1 MVQYLPERTNC
12 APRVVHGLP
21 ACGSWIFQKDQVV
34 SLVKTPVEA
43 NVSACTRLWWS
54 AVCVRPDPVPY
65 QCLYSCGSSICLQTW
80 RDGSCVCFFFLP
92 SRVVCSL
99 SGFWTPPSAR
109 LFCITTVMPSHNA
122 VSSNNWGAYSDL
134 LKLDYKTLEKKFP
147 QPFKL
152 IVLAF
157 FAPNQL
163 GFNLEMLIN
172 FVRLV
177 KSLFTPRNQEFCK
190 GCIRS
195 CSPRSAFP
203 RRLRAWNFWGDCI
216 FIPSVHFNGCPW
228 RGRISTSRL
237 CL

>member
-1 MVQYLPERTNC
+1 M
-12 APRVVHGLP
+12 
-21 ACGSWIFQKDQVV
+21 
-34 SLVKTPVEA
+34 LVPVLVCDE
-43 NVSACTRLWWS
+43 VLYVWDLTLSPISACIPVVLPS
-54 AVCVRPDPVPY
+54 ACKLGEMDLVCA
-65 QCLYSCGSSICLQTW
+65 
-80 RDGSCVCFFFLP
+80 FFFLP

-99 SGFWTPPSAR
+99 SGFRTPPSAR

-122 VSSNNWGAYSDL
+122 VSSNNWGAYSDF

-172 FVRLV
+172 LVRLV
-177 KSLFTPRNQEFCK
+177 KSLFTPCNQEFCK

-203 RRLRAWNFWGDCI
+203 RRLGAWNFWGDCI